1 MCVCTYVYMYTYMCI
16 YICHI
21 FFIYSS
27 TDGHLS
33 CFHALAIVNS
43 AAMNFGVCVSFL
55 IFKFLNAI
63 SVDLFTP
70 RLLPTS
76 PSFLLSGSPCLEW
89 PFLPPLP
96 GSHLPPKTLFHAPLR

>member
-1 MCVCTYVYMYTYMCI
+1 MYMYTYMCVYIYI

-21 FFIYSS
+21 FFIQSS
-27 TDGHLS
+27 IDGYLS

-63 SVDLFTP
+63 SV
-70 RLLPTS
+70 
-76 PSFLLSGSPCLEW
+76 G
-89 PFLPPLP
+89 
-96 GSHLPPKTLFHAPLR
+96 LFHP